1 MKRKDLIDD
10 IIYIISTYRVHST
23 IEVDG
28 TTILYLCWNQCKNH
42 IQVEGFDTENI
53 YTRKYVN
60 NKEVNDNK
68 IIKLTNAPYKLLR
81 KLHDLLVLHYK
92 LPNKNTDEKYN

>member
-1 MKRKDLIDD
+1 MKREDLVND
-10 IIYIISTYRVHST
+10 IRYIILTYKVNST

-53 YTRKYVN
+53 YTIKYVN
-60 NKEVNDNK
+60 NKEVKGDK
-68 IIKLTNAPYKLLR
+68 IIKLEKAPYKLLR

-92 LPNKNTDEKYN
+92 LPIKDGH

>member
-1 MKRKDLIDD
+1 MKREDLVND
-10 IIYIISTYRVHST
+10 IRYIILNYKVNST

-53 YTRKYVN
+53 YTIKYVD
-60 NKEVNDNK
+60 NKEVNNNK
-68 IIKLTNAPYKLLR
+68 IIKLENAPYKILR
-81 KLHDLLVLHYK
+81 KLHDFLVLHYK
-92 LPNKNTDEKYN
+92 LPPKHNDERYY